1 MLQLISETNV
11 SRESSFWF
19 FFFQEKEQG
28 PRALVPQGLDGVQA
42 GGLVGGVVAEE
53 DADGHGEA
61 HGQGDIAGP
70 GEAGLAEEGAAH
82 IIIMTII
89 MMDMMT

>member
-1 MLQLISETNV
+1 MF
-11 SRESSFWF
+11 RAKSFLLLLF
-19 FFFQEKEQG
+19 FFKRKG
-28 PRALVPQGLDGVQA
+28 GRPPASLVPQSLDGVQA

-89 MMDMMT
+89 MIDMMT